1 MSTFADESM
10 VALKGV
16 SRILGGMAG
25 RLLILAFVLGHS
37 TPAGAQEAPPTRSQ
51 RHLGV
56 GNVSFLGTIEPAF
69 HVGYVLQ
76 FSFRKAQD
84 SVGEFNETVRIPP
97 SNYLHV
103 LASVGWA
110 KDAGDEESGFSGM
123 GQLGFVHRRDD
134 GFFRSYGPVAMG
146 VLGPDGLGPGF
157 RGEFL
162 HDNAAISVGW
172 IFYGDGRGNGL
183 AVSIDLLACIF
194 QDLGLSSRCLIRGPG
209 G

>member
-1 MSTFADESM
+1 MRAARTSPNSNSSHIGPE
-10 VALKGV
+10 
-16 SRILGGMAG
+16 
-25 RLLILAFVLGHS
+25 
-37 TPAGAQEAPPTRSQ
+37 
-51 RHLGV
+51 
-56 GNVSFLGTIEPAF
+56 
-69 HVGYVLQ
+69 LQ
-76 FSFRKAQD
+76 FGHV
-84 SVGEFNETVRIPP
+84 VGDALSDVIDPRLQGGETVRSPP

-103 LASVGWA
+103 LASGGWA
-110 KDAGDEESGFSGM
+110 MDAGDDQSGFSAM

>member
-1 MSTFADESM
+1 MNTFASESM
-10 VALKGV
+10 VAVKRA
-16 SRILGGMAG
+16 SRVLDRMAG
-25 RLLILAFVLGHS
+25 RLLIVGFLLGHAVP
-37 TPAGAQEAPPTRSQ
+37 TGAQEAPPTRSQ

-56 GNVSFLGTIEPAF
+56 GNVAFLGTIEPAF
-69 HVGYVLQ
+69 HAGYVLQ

-84 SVGEFNETVRIPP
+84 SVGEFGETVRSPP
-97 SNYLHV
+97 SNYLH
-103 LASVGWA
+103 LLLSAGWA
-110 KDAGDEESGFSGM
+110 KDAGDDESGFSGM

-172 IFYGDGRGNGL
+172 IFYGDGRDDGI